1 MSLDTSAGTIVW
13 AAPDWEDVHD
23 WVSLLG
29 AYVNL
34 VEPDADVCLVLDA
47 SGDGPPTNVV
57 VELVSQAC
65 MGLTDGRP
73 FAEILLL
80 DAPEPRPERA
90 VTVTSAGTLVAALG
104 LPRPDRPRG
113 PRGARRARDLGQ
125 AHHRRSA
132 RPPGPLALRQ
142 RPRSRQRRASRWSP
156 CASPSG
162 ATSRRC

>member
-13 AAPDWEDVHD
+13 AAPDWEDVHE

-29 AYVNL
+29 AYVNV

-47 SGDGPPTNVV
+47 SGDGPPSDVV

-80 DAPEPRPERA
+80 DAPEPRPEVR
-90 VTVTSAGTLVAALG
+90 
-104 LPRPDRPRG
+104 
-113 PRGARRARDLGQ
+113 
-125 AHHRRSA
+125 
-132 RPPGPLALRQ
+132 
-142 RPRSRQRRASRWSP
+142 
-156 CASPSG
+156 
-162 ATSRRC
+162 

>member
-13 AAPDWEDVHD
+13 AAPDWEDVHQ

-47 SGDGPPTNVV
+47 SSDRPPTDVV

-80 DAPEPRPERA
+80 DAPEPRPDGA
-90 VTVTSAGTLVAALG
+90 LTITSAGTLLAALG
-104 LPRPDRPRG
+104 LPAPIAPEG
-113 PRGARRARDLGQ
+113 HEEVV
-125 AHHRRSA
+125 AHAMWAKQHPRRSA
-132 RPPGPLALRQ
+132 CPPGPLALRQ
-142 RPRSRQRRASRWSP
+142 RPGAAGAGRAAGHR
-156 CASPSG
+156 AHRHLG
-162 ATSRRC
+162 